1 MLVLWMKA
9 FHLISLISWF
19 AGLFYLPRLFVY
31 YAENS
36 DSRVRGTLLTMQR
49 KLWKIIMVPAS
60 ALTALFGFVLID
72 LTREAILFTL
82 WFQIKLFLLLILYA
96 YHFYLRGIIKGFE
109 RGDTPKS
116 GRFYRILNE
125 IPTLIM
131 IFIVILVVIKPWR

>member
-1 MLVLWMKA
+1 MLFLWMKA

-31 YAENS
+31 YAEHS
-36 DSRVRGTLLTMQR
+36 DSRVRETLLTMQK

-60 ALTALFGFVLID
+60 ILTALFGFVLLD
-72 LTREAILFTL
+72 LARETTLFTL
-82 WFQIKLFLLLILYA
+82 WFQIKLFLLFILYV

-109 RGDTPKS
+109 RGVSPQS

-131 IFIVILVVIKPWR
+131 ILIVILVVIKPWR

>member
-1 MLVLWMKA
+1 MLFLWMKA

-36 DSRVRGTLLTMQR
+36 DSRVRETLLTMQK

-60 ALTALFGFVLID
+60 TLTALFGFVLID
-72 LTREAILFTL
+72 LTREATLFTL
-82 WFQIKLFLLLILYA
+82 WFQIKLFLLFILYA
-96 YHFYLRGIIKGFE
+96 YHFYLRGVVKRFE
-109 RGDTPKS
+109 RGTPPQS

-131 IFIVILVVIKPWR
+131 ILIVILVVIKPWR